1 MTRDEALEVL
11 KEISQT
17 DKALSR
23 EITRTATKDS
33 FDAKAV
39 YDRRT
44 YRYQSFERLLD
55 VAMWAVAASPA

>member
-1 MTRDEALEVL
+1 MTRDEALKVL
-11 KEISQT
+11 KEISET

-23 EITRTATKDS
+23 EINRTATKDS
-33 FDAKAV
+33 FDAKTV

-44 YRYQSFERLLD
+44 YRYQSFGRLLD